1 MASVMVRPDLVH
13 VPGAAVSML
22 ARLALTACL
31 TKAVAVSIG
40 LFLLVV
46 VERGRLRPRGTH
58 RLTELRA
65 SALSPAP
72 IAHGVSANAELTFS
86 FGAMRTCGRGRLACG
101 RPRPW
106 PPARDCMHGGLALL
120 AALAVV
126 VDIDALWLAR
136 ATTPRLVTPGALLVR
151 ARASVVPEAA
161 RLQAPGGLRGGGVLT
176 R

>member
-1 MASVMVRPDLVH
+1 VR
-13 VPGAAVSML
+13 
-22 ARLALTACL
+22 
-31 TKAVAVSIG
+31 
-40 LFLLVV
+40 LLVL
-46 VERGRLRPRGTH
+46 RLKNSRDCATP
-58 RLTELRA
+58 
-65 SALSPAP
+65 PP
-72 IAHGVSANAELTFS
+72 
-86 FGAMRTCGRGRLACG
+86 
-101 RPRPW
+101 
-106 PPARDCMHGGLALL
+106 PPAAAAAADCMHGGLALL